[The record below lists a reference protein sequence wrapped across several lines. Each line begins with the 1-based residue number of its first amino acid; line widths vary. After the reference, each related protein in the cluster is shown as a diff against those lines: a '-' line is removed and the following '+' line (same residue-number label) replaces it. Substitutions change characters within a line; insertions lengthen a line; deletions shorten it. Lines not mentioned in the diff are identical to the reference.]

1 MIGRFFDREPG
12 YREAIY
18 AEAQALVDDGLDPAF
33 VLGLYPDDAGWLES
47 LLQAAAVIGETF
59 AVGEPSYY
67 FEASLKAK
75 FLAAARER
83 MEAPALTPLQRVRT
97 ALAAATVMVGA
108 GAAGVFTLAFITAG
122 SAVPGDWNYTF
133 KLANERMQY
142 SLSRGND
149 RVNVQLSHTETR
161 VQEIVQLSGRGGVTA
176 ADLEKLQND
185 AAALKAQLEKARL
198 DEEQKARVKAL
209 AENSAAVLADLRAN
223 QTDLDAAV
231 ASTRRTLDD
240 AAAAAGV
247 GIVATV
253 TPIATAT
260 TEPTPKPAAEPSPE
274 PTETATPS
282 PSASAS
288 PTPEPSEEATPSG
301 TPSPPAGPSPSRT
314 PAD

>member
-18 AEAQALVDDGLDPAF
+18 AEAQALVDDGLDPEF

-83 MEAPALTPLQRVRT
+83 MEARPLTPLQRVRT

-108 GAAGVFTLAFITAG
+108 GAAGVFTLGVITAG
-122 SAVPGDWNYTF
+122 SAVPGEWNYTF

-161 VQEIVQLSGRGGVTA
+161 VQEIVQLSSRGGVTA

-185 AAALKAQLEKARL
+185 ATALKAQLEKARL
-198 DEEQKARVKAL
+198 DEEQKARIKAL
-209 AENSAAVLADLRAN
+209 AENSAAVLADLRAK
-223 QTDLDAAV
+223 QADLDAAV

-247 GIVATV
+247 GSVVTV
-253 TPIATAT
+253 TPIASATA
-260 TEPTPKPAAEPSPE
+260 EPTAAPSPG

-288 PTPEPSEEATPSG
+288 PQPGGEATPSG